1 MLKKLLK
8 HEWNAVARKYGLF
21 YLVLGVLTLV
31 TCLIRLI
38 PVENLFFNLGK
49 MALLVLYIL
58 ALIGVFFC
66 STAMG
71 VVRFYK
77 NMVTE
82 EGYLTFTL
90 PVKVEQLVISKL
102 LVAFAWQMITIVLCL
117 LSVFLVFVPGHISF
131 GEFFGELSVMFDSLG
146 GTVALIGVMMVVSIV
161 YQFLFYYLSIAIGQ
175 LFNDHKIVGA
185 VVAYCALNFVIE
197 MVIMILM
204 FAVFGLAGVIDMS
217 ESMNTLD
224 GINTM
229 YLFITGLSAVMA
241 VISYFATCQLFKKKL
256 NLA

>member
-146 GTVALIGVMMVVSIV
+146 GTVTTIVVMMVVSIA

-175 LFNDHKIVGA
+175 LFHDHKIVGS
-185 VVAYCALNFVIE
+185 VVAYCVLSFVLE
-197 MVIMILM
+197 MIVMILM
-204 FAVFGLAGVIDMS
+204 FAVFGLAGIIDMS
-217 ESMNTLD
+217 ASMSALD
-224 GINTM
+224 GVNTM
-229 YLFITGLSAVMA
+229 YWFTTALSAVIG
-241 VISYFATCQLFKKKL
+241 VIAYFVTCHLLKKKL